1 MVTICFN
8 VDLGDS
14 CEPADN
20 PEYPQKF
27 SALGMRFGINYVA
40 GAMAP

>member
-1 MVTICFN
+1 MMTICFN

-14 CEPADN
+14 WEHADN

-27 SALGMRFGINYVA
+27 SALGMRIGINYVA
-40 GAMAP
+40 YAMSH